1 MADLLRIPLE
11 RVDPEVLVSMLEE
24 YASRDG
30 TDYGV
35 RELSLDEKVGNL
47 RRQLQSGD
55 LAIAYDL
62 ASEQWDIL
70 TRTQLAQLKL

>member
-30 TDYGV
+30 TDYGA
-35 RELSLDEKVGNL
+35 RELSLDEKVSNL
-47 RRQLQSGD
+47 RRQLQSGE

-62 ASEQWDIL
+62 ASEQWDLL
-70 TRTQLAQLKL
+70 TSAQLTQFEL